1 MGRSV
6 AAVLAAL
13 VLAAAAAS
21 AQAQSAPQAQSASQ
35 SFAPFTVKDIRVE
48 GLQRTEPGTIFTYL
62 PVKVGETMTEDKA
75 QAALRALY
83 ATGFFKDVRLDVD
96 KDVLVVTVEERPAIA
111 SIDFSGM
118 KEFEP
123 EAVRKVL
130 REVGMAEGRIFDRS
144 VLENT
149 ELEIKRQYL
158 SRGLY
163 AAEVQTT
170 VTPLERNR
178 VGINISVTEGETA
191 KIRGINIVGAH
202 SFAEDQLLKEFVL
215 RTPGWLTWY
224 TKHDRYSREKLSAD
238 LESLRAFYQNRGY
251 LDFSIESTQVS
262 ISPDRRDIFI
272 TVNVAEGEKYKVSKV
287 DLTGQFVVPREDLA
301 RLVQLKSGDVFSRE
315 KLAATTK
322 AISDRLGNDG
332 YAFANANAIP
342 DVDKE
347 KRTVAFNIVV
357 DPGRRVY
364 VRRVDIAGNAKTRD
378 EVVRREMRQLEGAY
392 YDASKIQLS
401 RRRIDRTQYFSEV
414 NVETQPVEGSPDQV
428 DVVYTVKE
436 RPTGAILFGLGFS
449 SVEKVALSASLTQS
463 NVFGTGKFLSFAV
476 SSGSVNQVYSLS
488 YLDPYYTVDGV
499 SQGFDIYKRKTNASN
514 LSVGAYT
521 TDAIGGGVKFGY
533 PVSEVSRIDLGL
545 NVEKTHLQTFDT
557 SPLRYLEFVQ
567 QFGNDYRYASG
578 TAGWTRDTRDSLITT
593 RQGTLMR
600 VTSELAE
607 GDLQYVRLGYQHQ
620 VYYPVS
626 RDLTILAGGELGTA
640 GGIANKPLPFF
651 KAFFAGGPGSVRGYR
666 AFSLGPQDLNGAA
679 VGGNRKATGN
689 LELLFPMPGAAQDP
703 SLRLAWFLDGGN
715 VFSQSFQW
723 NDMRYATGIAFFWA
737 SPFGPLRFSFAQP
750 LNAQSTDHIQRLQ
763 FTFGTGF

>member
-1 MGRSV
+1 MFRRL
-6 AAVLAAL
+6 AAVCAAL
-13 VLAAAAAS
+13 VLAAAAAQ
-21 AQAQSAPQAQSASQ
+21 AQAQ

-48 GLQRTEPGTIFTYL
+48 GLQRTEPGTIFSYL
-62 PVKVGETMTEDKA
+62 PVKVGETMTEEKA

-96 KDVLVVTVEERPAIA
+96 NDVLLVTVEERPAIA
-111 SIDFSGM
+111 SVDFSGM

-123 EAVRKVL
+123 EAVKKVL

-158 SRGLY
+158 ARGLY

-178 VGINISVTEGETA
+178 VGINIAVTEGEVA
-191 KIRGINIVGAH
+191 KIRGINIVGNQA
-202 SFAEDQLLKEFVL
+202 FDEKQLLKQFVL

-251 LDFSIESTQVS
+251 LDFAIESTQVS
-262 ISPDRRDIFI
+262 ISPDRHDIFI
-272 TVNVAEGEKYKVSKV
+272 TINMSEGEKYTVSKV
-287 DLTGQFVVPREDLA
+287 DLSGQFVVPREELEK
-301 RLVQLKSGDVFSRE
+301 LVQLKPGDVFSRE
-315 KLAATTK
+315 KLASTTK

-347 KRTVAFNIVV
+347 KRTVSFNIVV

-364 VRRVDIAGNAKTRD
+364 VRRIDIAGNAKTRD
-378 EVVRREMRQLEGAY
+378 EVVRREMRQLEGAF

-414 NVETQPVEGSPDQV
+414 NVETQPVEGNPDQV
-428 DVVYTVKE
+428 DVTYTVKE
-436 RPTGAILFGLGFS
+436 KPTGAILFGIGFS

-463 NVFGTGKFLSFAV
+463 NVFGTGKYLSFAV

-488 YLDPYYTVDGV
+488 YVNPYYTVDGV

-514 LSVGAYT
+514 LATGAYT

-533 PVSEVSRIDLGL
+533 PVSEVSRVDLGL
-545 NVEKTHLQTFDT
+545 NVEQTHLQVFDN
-557 SPLRYLEFVQ
+557 SPLVYINFVN
-567 QFGNDYRYASG
+567 QFGSEYRYGAL
-578 TAGWTRDTRDSLITT
+578 TAGWSRDTRDSLITT
-593 RQGTLMR
+593 RAGTLMR
-600 VTSELAE
+600 ATSEFAG
-607 GDLQYVRLGYQHQ
+607 GDLEYVRLGYSHQ
-620 VYYPVS
+620 SYIPIS
-626 RDLTILAGGELGTA
+626 RDLTFLASGELGTA
-640 GGIANKPLPFF
+640 GGLGDKPLPFF

-666 AFSLGPQDLNGAA
+666 PFSLGPQDINGAA
-679 VGGNRKATGN
+679 IGGNRKATGS
-689 LELLFPMPGAAQDP
+689 LEMLFPMPGAEQDP
-703 SLRLAWFLDGGN
+703 SLRLAWFIDGGN
-715 VFSQSFQW
+715 VFLQNIQW
-723 NDMRYATGIAFFWA
+723 NDLRYSTGLAFFWA

-750 LNAQSTDHIQRLQ
+750 LNAQSTDHIQKLQ